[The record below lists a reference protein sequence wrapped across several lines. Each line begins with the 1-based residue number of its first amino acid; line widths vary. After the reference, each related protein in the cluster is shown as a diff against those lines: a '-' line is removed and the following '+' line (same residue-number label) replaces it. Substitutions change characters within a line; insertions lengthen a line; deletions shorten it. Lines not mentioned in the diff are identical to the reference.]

1 MIYKWSVFHIYVNYR
16 RVCMMVDGIDLDLW
30 LTSHYENP
38 IWKHHDWFIGIF
50 IMESPGFPSDK
61 LPSGK
66 LT

>member
-1 MIYKWSVFHIYVNYR
+1 
-16 RVCMMVDGIDLDLW
+16 MMVDGIDLDLW

-38 IWKHHDWFIGIF
+38 IWKHHDWFMGIF